1 VWFVDPKIGEGW
13 VRNSALLDK
22 WLFKLLTEDGVRQTL
37 PIITYVGS
45 KTLSQVMWKPVDSH
59 FWVGLMAMKKHFIH
73 FGYLLIEDGSQIH
86 F

>member
-1 VWFVDPKIGEGW
+1 VHDQQ

-22 WLFKLLTEDGVRQTL
+22 CLFKLLTEHGVRQTL

-45 KTLSQVMWKPVDSH
+45 KTLSQVMWKPSDSH
-59 FWVGLMAMKKHFIH
+59 FCFFH
-73 FGYLLIEDGSQIH
+73 FGYFLIEDGSQIH